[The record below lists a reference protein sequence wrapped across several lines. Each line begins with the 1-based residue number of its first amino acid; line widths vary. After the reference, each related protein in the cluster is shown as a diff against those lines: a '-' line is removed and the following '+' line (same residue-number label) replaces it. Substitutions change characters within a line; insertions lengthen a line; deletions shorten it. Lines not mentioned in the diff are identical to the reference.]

1 MGRNLI
7 EDIGFG
13 AQGSTY
19 ANQGSNA
26 ITPPTGC
33 VYVMI
38 QMITDTTFSALTAES
53 PTACVST
60 SGNGGGTNGTNLQS
74 VTFTKGMVIYGRW
87 TSIDISN
94 TGGSIIAYIAN

>member
-1 MGRNLI
+1 MAKNFI
-7 EDIGFG
+7 EEIGFG

-26 ITPPTGC
+26 IKPPAGQ

-53 PTACVST
+53 PTTCVST
-60 SGNGGGTNGTNLQS
+60 AGTGGGTNGATLQT

-94 TGGSIIAYIAN
+94 SGGSIIAYIAN

>member
-1 MGRNLI
+1 MAKNFI

-19 ANQGSNA
+19 ANQGSSV
-26 ITPPTGC
+26 IRPPAGQ

-38 QMITDTTFSALTAES
+38 QMITETSFSNLTAES
-53 PTACVST
+53 STTCVST
-60 SGNGGGTNGTNLQS
+60 AGTGGGTGGDNLQTVS
-74 VTFTKGMVIYGRW
+74 FTKGMVIYGRW